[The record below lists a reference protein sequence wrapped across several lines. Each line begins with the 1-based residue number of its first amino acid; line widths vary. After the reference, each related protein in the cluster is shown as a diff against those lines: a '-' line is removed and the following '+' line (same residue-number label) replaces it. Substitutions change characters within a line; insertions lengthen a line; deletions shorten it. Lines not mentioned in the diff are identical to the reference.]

1 MYPNIVHC
9 LTGIFKNG
17 GVESMEK
24 FRTFDPC
31 TLLSPVP
38 AVMISCRGTDKD
50 ARPNI
55 ITVAWAGTVNSE
67 PPMVSVS
74 IRKTRMSHDIIR
86 DSGEFVVNLVD
97 AERCKALDFCGVR
110 SGREV
115 DKFAHC
121 GLTPMPALN
130 MAHAPAIAECPAYL
144 ACKVRQVLELGSH
157 DMFIGEVVGVQV
169 RDDLFDED
177 GSLHLERAG
186 LVAYN
191 HGVYQRSADVLGFF
205 GYSVARPE
213 VLERRMKSYEAN
225 K

>member
-1 MYPNIVHC
+1 MN
-9 LTGIFKNG
+9 
-17 GVESMEK
+17 S

-31 TLLSPVP
+31 TLLAPVP
-38 AVMISCRGTDKD
+38 AVMVTCAGKEEG

-55 ITVAWAGTVNSE
+55 ITNAWAGTVNSD

-74 IRKTRMSHDIIR
+74 VRKNRFSHHIIKE
-86 DSGEFVVNLVD
+86 SGEFVVNLVD
-97 AERCKALDFCGVR
+97 QERCKAVDFCGVR
-110 SGREV
+110 SGKDV
-115 DKFAHC
+115 DKWQAC
-121 GLTPMPALN
+121 GLTPMPAIG
-130 MAHAPAIAECPAYL
+130 MEHAPAIAECPAYL

-169 RDDLFDED
+169 RDDLFAAD
-177 GSLHLERAG
+177 GSLHLEKAG

-191 HGVYQRSADVLGFF
+191 HGVYQRTAEVMGFF

-213 VLERRMKSYEAN
+213 VLERRMKNYE